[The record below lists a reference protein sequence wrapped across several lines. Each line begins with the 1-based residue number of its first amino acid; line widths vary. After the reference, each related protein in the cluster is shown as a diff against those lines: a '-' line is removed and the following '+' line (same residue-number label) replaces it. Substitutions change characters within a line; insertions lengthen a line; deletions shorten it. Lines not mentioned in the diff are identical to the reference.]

1 MPLVDLDDPEELRAR
16 WSALA
21 AVSHATGFDR
31 RWYADAGGCFHQDET
46 GSILRLQHLGDGRAV
61 LFGYQTQHSQTAGS
75 DLLAGSPEWIGQ
87 PEVRQRLA
95 AGELGFVY
103 GAFNGTWAR
112 AAYEGDPWEPVP
124 DGFLQIGGWITS
136 EEDSAREMIEWVAE
150 WADYLGGL
158 DELLP
163 AGIALIRTGGAITPE
178 ALTAFFAPFTIDPRS
193 PVQPNIPVGVAAARE
208 FTPGAAPADDLD
220 DTPPAG
226 VPVVAV
232 PNLAVPE
239 KFPSGPDAGV
249 GSVVEPGVT
258 GARDDGR
265 AAYDEES
272 FVVPPGISPFTGQPI
287 ATDTGGTPLESGQPA
302 AYQQVPF
309 GRDDTPKPD
318 EYGVV
323 GKKQGWLRRRKQD
336 EPPPPAAQPAAP
348 ALGSYV
354 PTDVPDNGLP
364 YNRLPSSEPPRV
376 GDGRHEGDDFYAS
389 LFADAPATPT
399 PDQDWETAEQPVWSD
414 ADATNEYNP
423 FQDTAAP
430 AQPPE
435 DGGPAGQSPFAP
447 APSDLD
453 ATAERPATDP
463 DATAPHSPFAP
474 ASDPEATV
482 AHSPFASAP
491 APDAAAA
498 RSPFAPASDPDATA
512 AHSPIAPASDPEA
525 TAAHSPFAP
534 VPAADAR
541 AAYAPVDPDATA
553 DGSSP
558 QAGQANG
565 GWDGPAWING
575 EWVETQPSSKAS
587 APSSA
592 GAPAAPSPANPAA
605 PAAENTTGP
614 STPSTAAAEYPTS
627 LAIDHSTHELS
638 SPAPAFPDDS
648 PAPAFPV
655 DGPASAFA
663 DDDEAPTAE
672 IAVVPADDPASFTG
686 PSPFALPATDP
697 TGQPADPTPRP
708 ATPDRREPIATTT
721 SPFAPHQA
729 EPQAPN
735 PAAVNA
741 TPPAQRPAEPA
752 RTPSDQ
758 FTPNPIHP
766 SAPQGS
772 PFAQHPGEP
781 ADASSFAQHPGE
793 SADASSFAQHPGES
807 ADASSFARR
816 PGEPHEVGPVADR
829 PGESAEGSRFARESD
844 ESAASSPFAP
854 EAGASAGV
862 GSAERPAGRPP
873 EGSRFA
879 PQVGESAE
887 GAGFGRQGGPGA
899 GETVAGRAGGSFAPE
914 AGGSGEPGSG
924 DPFGWQA
931 AGAGAVASS
940 GNPFAS
946 GSGGGQDAELDDE
959 TAEIPV
965 IVEASTDQYPEA
977 QVEPHPQPGPW
988 PQPTDPQPAPT
999 PHPSPDPRPAPG
1011 PDPYP
1016 APGPDPYPRP
1026 TPEPQ
1031 PDLYPHPTPEPT
1043 PALDPTPRP
1052 GPDPMPYPG
1061 SDPTRYPGPD
1071 PTPYPG
1077 PDPTPYPGP
1086 NPSPYPG
1093 PDPTPYPGP
1102 DPTPYPGPDPTPY
1115 PTPEPNPY
1123 PGPDPTPYPDPDPTP
1138 YPGPDPTPY
1147 PTPEPMPRPEPEPV
1161 PQPVPPGEPDP
1172 QPGPVPPPEPGP
1184 VPEPSEPSPWP
1195 DGQPSPVASEDEP
1208 TGVIAAVEAGQ
1219 VAGGERNPWQ
1229 PTAASDALTR
1239 APETAE
1245 GMPADARSEPGDA
1258 RYAAEPDVDGGH
1270 LQAESYAQDG
1280 HLEYDEEWP
1289 EDSDE
1294 PTGVIPAVFEDE
1306 RFDDDGAAAAH
1317 APKPAAAAVLGALAG
1332 AGGMSIPGLGL
1343 VGSDGPGVELVPG
1356 SLEEAMRAE
1365 REQTRPR
1372 PRRSPAFDALHAWCR
1387 ARTAIVPSG
1396 FTIQVQVLDPGTPS
1410 YRFDLEPPEVDD
1422 PEFVADK
1429 LSELL
1434 GDLWLTEAQG
1444 EHGGWL
1450 FARFDAAGRTLRID
1464 RWYDQVPD
1472 WWDTPVESRLDVG
1485 NLARRLA
1492 ARDPQWRPSYVEKLY
1507 TNAT

>member
-31 RWYADAGGCFHQDET
+31 RWYADAGGYYHQDET
-46 GSILRLQHLGDGRAV
+46 GSILRLQRLGEGRAV

-75 DLLAGSPEWIGQ
+75 DLLAGSPDWIGQ
-87 PEVRQRLA
+87 PEVRQRLS

-103 GAFNGTWAR
+103 GAFNGTWGR

-178 ALTAFFAPFTIDPRS
+178 ALTAFFAAFTIDPRS

-208 FTPGAAPADDLD
+208 FTPGAAPA
-220 DTPPAG
+220 G
-226 VPVVAV
+226 V

-265 AAYDEES
+265 AADDEES

-287 ATDTGGTPLESGQPA
+287 ATDTGGIPLESGQPA

-336 EPPPPAAQPAAP
+336 DPPPPPAQPAAP

-389 LFADAPATPT
+389 LFADTPATPT
-399 PDQDWETAEQPVWSD
+399 PDQDWETAEQPAWSD
-414 ADATNEYNP
+414 SEATNEYNP

-430 AQPPE
+430 SEGA
-435 DGGPAGQSPFAP
+435 PAAQSPFAP
-447 APSDLD
+447 PLSDLD
-453 ATAERPATDP
+453 ATAERPALAPHTPFPPAADP
-463 DATAPHSPFAP
+463 DATAAHPPVPPTPEATAAPSPFAPAPTPDAAAAGSPFAPTSAPDATAAHSPFAPPSTPDAAPARSPFAP

-482 AHSPFASAP
+482 AHSPFAPGA
-491 APDAAAA
+491 DAAAA
-498 RSPFAPASDPDATA
+498 RSGSAPVSEDAAHSPFASASSPDGVAAGSPFAPASDPDATA
-512 AHSPIAPASDPEA
+512 AYSPFDPGA
-525 TAAHSPFAP
+525 TAARSASVSEPADMDATAERSPFAP
-534 VPAADAR
+534 VSGQ
-541 AAYAPVDPDATA
+541 A
-553 DGSSP
+553 DGSVP
-558 QAGQANG
+558 QAGQATN
-565 GWDGPAWING
+565 GWDGPAWVNG
-575 EWVETQPSSKAS
+575 EWVEAPPSANTS
-587 APSSA
+587 APS
-592 GAPAAPSPANPAA
+592 APAAPSAANPAA
-605 PAAENTTGP
+605 PGP
-614 STPSTAAAEYPTS
+614 TNSAGSGTPGTPAAEYSTTS
-627 LAIDHSTHELS
+627 ALDHASSEPS
-638 SPAPAFPDDS
+638 SPAP
-648 PAPAFPV
+648 
-655 DGPASAFA
+655 AFA

-672 IAVVPADDPASFTG
+672 IAAVLDDDPASFTG
-686 PSPFALPATDP
+686 PSPFALPAADP
-697 TGQPADPTPRP
+697 ASPPQPADPTAPEP
-708 ATPDRREPIATTT
+708 LATAA
-721 SPFAPHQA
+721 SPFAPHQGDRQPPSPTA
-729 EPQAPN
+729 NAG
-735 PAAVNA
+735 AVDA
-741 TPPAQRPAEPA
+741 TPRPTEPG

-758 FTPNPIHP
+758 FTPNPAHP
-766 SAPQGS
+766 SAPQPN
-772 PFAQHPGEP
+772 PFAQHPAEPTEPSPFTGEP
-781 ADASSFAQHPGE
+781 TAGSPLA
-793 SADASSFAQHPGES
+793 
-807 ADASSFARR
+807 
-816 PGEPHEVGPVADR
+816 GEPSEGRPFAGEGTDGSPFTGERAGGSPLAGEPSEGRPFVG
-829 PGESAEGSRFARESD
+829 EGTGG
-844 ESAASSPFAP
+844 SPFAP
-854 EAGASAGV
+854 ATDASAG
-862 GSAERPAGRPP
+862 AGL
-873 EGSRFA
+873 
-879 PQVGESAE
+879 
-887 GAGFGRQGGPGA
+887 RQPH
-899 GETVAGRAGGSFAPE
+899 
-914 AGGSGEPGSG
+914 G
-924 DPFGWQA
+924 D
-931 AGAGAVASS
+931 
-940 GNPFAS
+940 
-946 GSGGGQDAELDDE
+946 QDVELDDE

-965 IVEASTDQYPEA
+965 IVEASTDEYPEA
-977 QVEPHPQPGPW
+977 QVEPHPEPWPQPSPGPW

-1031 PDLYPHPTPEPT
+1031 PDPYPHPTPEPT
-1043 PALDPTPRP
+1043 PAPDPTPSPGPGPSPQPDPDPSSYP
-1052 GPDPMPYPG
+1052 GPDPASQPGPDPSPYPG
-1061 SDPTRYPGPD
+1061 PGPSPQSDPDPSSYPGPD

-1077 PDPTPYPGP
+1077 PDPTPYPR
-1086 NPSPYPG
+1086 
-1093 PDPTPYPGP
+1093 PDPTPYPA
-1102 DPTPYPGPDPTPY
+1102 PDPTPY

-1123 PGPDPTPYPDPDPTP
+1123 PGPNPTPYPGPDPTPYPGPDPTP

-1195 DGQPSPVASEDEP
+1195 DGQPSPVASEE
-1208 TGVIAAVEAGQ
+1208 
-1219 VAGGERNPWQ
+1219 GGERGPWQ

-1239 APETAE
+1239 APEAAA
-1245 GMPADARSEPGDA
+1245 GMPAEAQEQ
-1258 RYAAEPDVDGGH
+1258 YAPEAHAQNGH
-1270 LQAESYAQDG
+1270 PQ
-1280 HLEYDEEWP
+1280 YDEEWP
-1289 EDSDE
+1289 EDADE

-1306 RFDDDGAAAAH
+1306 QYEDEAAH
-1317 APKPAAAAVLGALAG
+1317 APEPAAVLGALAS

-1396 FTIQVQVLDPGTPS
+1396 FTIQVQVLDPEAPS

-1422 PEFVADK
+1422 PEFAADK
-1429 LSELL
+1429 LSGLL

-1492 ARDPQWRPSYVEKLY
+1492 ARAPQWQPSYVEKLY
-1507 TNAT
+1507 TNAR